1 MVAVEN
7 SRAGARAGEPFGR
20 EALAFSRERLMQRS
34 VEVRVVDMDKNGV
47 ALGSLFTGS
56 GSQKRNYA
64 ADILKVR
71 EFLPDCK
78 AFFCSHEILARA
90 LI

>member
-1 MVAVEN
+1 MCVVAVEN
-7 SRAGARAGEPFGR
+7 SRAGARAGDPFGR
-20 EALAFSRERLMQRS
+20 EALAFSREKLMQRS

-47 ALGSLFTGS
+47 ALGSLFAGS

-71 EFLPDCK
+71 ELPPSFK
-78 AFFCSHEILARA
+78 TFFGS
-90 LI
+90 